1 MDRTQ
6 HSQPILGIQ
15 ITKPISSALYNIGQL
30 RISILTQFDN
40 QLQKVGRCLC
50 WPSGFQGPALNLTQH
65 SQPILSIQ
73 ITKPIFSALY
83 TRGYHSG
90 RFDVQ
95 FVKRFGFRFEW
106 ISQNASRGVLEFH
119 VDFDFDSLSPS
130 TAFVADSQI
139 SLKRVI
145 ITNGTTFCFL

>member
-1 MDRTQ
+1 MLNRT
-6 HSQPILGIQ
+6 
-15 ITKPISSALYNIGQL
+15 TESSVE
-30 RISILTQFDN
+30 SPT
-40 QLQKVGRCLC
+40 
-50 WPSGFQGPALNLTQH
+50 LN
-65 SQPILSIQ
+65 S
-73 ITKPIFSALY
+73 

-90 RFDVQ
+90 RFDVR

-106 ISQNASRGVLEFH
+106 ISQNASRGVLEFR